1 MASHRAWIAGLSAL
15 GLALVLTACA
25 PSGGKGGTGDVGYE
39 TVIAAVLLAESDAG
53 GRAFEVEIED
63 GTAQVH
69 VAAGDRTIA
78 VDVDLTGPTVTD
90 RRDAGGVEAED
101 RRALSAA
108 STTLAD
114 GIRVAAA
121 AHDGDGSVAEVG
133 VDSGADASWTVE
145 FTDGG
150 EVAVAVTDGSIER

>member
-1 MASHRAWIAGLSAL
+1 MRRG
-15 GLALVLTACA
+15 
-25 PSGGKGGTGDVGYE
+25 
-39 TVIAAVLLAESDAG
+39 LLAESDAG

-78 VDVDLTGPTVTD
+78 VDVDLTGPD
-90 RRDAGGVEAED
+90 RDRSAGRGRGRAED

-121 AHDGDGSVAEVG
+121 AHDGD
-133 VDSGADASWTVE
+133 
-145 FTDGG
+145 
-150 EVAVAVTDGSIER
+150 

>member
-1 MASHRAWIAGLSAL
+1 MASHRAPTAGLSAL
-15 GLALVLTACA
+15 GLALALTACA
-25 PSGGKGGTGDVGYE
+25 PFGGQAGSGDVGYE

-53 GRAFEVEIED
+53 GRAFEVEIDD

-69 VAAGDRTIA
+69 VAAGDRTVE
-78 VDVDLTGPTVTD
+78 VDVDLTGPNVTD
-90 RRDAGGVEAED
+90 RRDAGEVEAED
-101 RRALSAA
+101 REALTRA

-114 GIRVAAA
+114 GIRVAAS
-121 AHDGDGSVAEVG
+121 AHAGDGSVAEVG
-133 VDSGADASWTVE
+133 LNSGAQASWTVE